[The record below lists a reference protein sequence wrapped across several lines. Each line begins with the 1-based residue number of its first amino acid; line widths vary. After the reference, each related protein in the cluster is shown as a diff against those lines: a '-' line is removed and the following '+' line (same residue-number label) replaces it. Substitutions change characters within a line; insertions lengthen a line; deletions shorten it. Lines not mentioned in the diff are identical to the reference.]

1 MVTTATKRPRDPELD
16 ESRVSLAFKS
26 KPWLAPAT
34 MGVAMFVA
42 VGLSLLFGYVWDQ
55 KPLPID
61 ASGFIVTAGLFV
73 AALAIERLTE
83 LLVAPW
89 VGNIGGK
96 ASRTVVIGTVAA
108 VLGVIVTGSLGL
120 YLLEI
125 LTGGI
130 DVIHTGIDEAGNQ
143 VDKPF
148 VRSIDI
154 FVTAM
159 AIAGGTKPLH
169 DLLTS
174 LEKGTTKAKDDV
186 ADDAPDVVDD
196 PTGSPYRLEITLT
209 EPVANSS
216 DGAVRQSRFD
226 EVKKDISRIVPESKI
241 LLTPTPDAEPAPD
254 DPVRKIATGQ
264 VSGVLPFGVG
274 SPSYVQA
281 VYELAY
287 RLAASGYAVEPDL
300 AAPASLTVG
309 VDSTDPRPEADARDW
324 AIKQMNLTV
333 EDIEDAF
340 DGDGITI
347 GHPDTGYRPN
357 ELQPNWDLHRDYD
370 FVDNDADALDSLVK
384 QANVFEPD
392 FVPARGHGS
401 STSSILGGQW
411 GNPTQMYSM
420 ARKATIIPYRV
431 MHGPVHMF
439 DSDVAEAV
447 HRAVDDGCDVISM
460 SLGGFGFSGLRDAI
474 KHAVNEGVI
483 VVAAAGNQV
492 GVIVSPAD
500 YPETIAVAS
509 SKANGFPFA
518 EGSSQGPEITI
529 TAPGTDVWRVGIDE
543 KGNAEVS
550 QSTGT
555 SYATAHVAGVAA
567 LWRSKHKTVLDTLP
581 DKHTIPST
589 FAYLLKTTATEWE
602 IPEHADGFGPGIINA
617 GALLAASFV
626 GDNAPTEAQLEEAMP
641 TNEPEPAIVK
651 ITAIGAN
658 FFVGDGTNDIKTKI
672 VQSLVGF
679 FGADNKRG
687 EEAAGADQHQHDQN
701 VQAVVKSEAEHHYQT
716 DPEFRD
722 SVDDTN
728 ATPSVPAGA
737 TREFRG
743 LVGAFNASTD
753 GDSARGAMSK
763 TLRRSLAGKA
773 SVRGRYR
780 WVGMLVLLL
789 ALAFSFGLGY
799 RWGVDDPVRIATS
812 TTVLFTVFY
821 VAAQAL
827 ERTVEYTFGRVVF
840 YKKPD
845 RVTERAL
852 ILLGITI
859 ALGCLLAGATGFR
872 LLEALAGEDAS
883 VNELGDFSRTVSVF
897 VTGLAIGGGTKPL
910 HDLISRI
917 QARSKAA

>member
-1 MVTTATKRPRDPELD
+1 
-16 ESRVSLAFKS
+16 
-26 KPWLAPAT
+26 
-34 MGVAMFVA
+34 
-42 VGLSLLFGYVWDQ
+42 
-55 KPLPID
+55 
-61 ASGFIVTAGLFV
+61 
-73 AALAIERLTE
+73 
-83 LLVAPW
+83 
-89 VGNIGGK
+89 
-96 ASRTVVIGTVAA
+96 
-108 VLGVIVTGSLGL
+108 
-120 YLLEI
+120 
-125 LTGGI
+125 
-130 DVIHTGIDEAGNQ
+130 
-143 VDKPF
+143 
-148 VRSIDI
+148 
-154 FVTAM
+154 
-159 AIAGGTKPLH
+159 
-169 DLLTS
+169 
-174 LEKGTTKAKDDV
+174 
-186 ADDAPDVVDD
+186 
-196 PTGSPYRLEITLT
+196 
-209 EPVANSS
+209 
-216 DGAVRQSRFD
+216 
-226 EVKKDISRIVPESKI
+226 
-241 LLTPTPDAEPAPD
+241 
-254 DPVRKIATGQ
+254 
-264 VSGVLPFGVG
+264 
-274 SPSYVQA
+274 
-281 VYELAY
+281 
-287 RLAASGYAVEPDL
+287 
-300 AAPASLTVG
+300 
-309 VDSTDPRPEADARDW
+309 
-324 AIKQMNLTV
+324 
-333 EDIEDAF
+333 
-340 DGDGITI
+340 
-347 GHPDTGYRPN
+347 
-357 ELQPNWDLHRDYD
+357 
-370 FVDNDADALDSLVK
+370 
-384 QANVFEPD
+384 
-392 FVPARGHGS
+392 
-401 STSSILGGQW
+401 
-411 GNPTQMYSM
+411 
-420 ARKATIIPYRV
+420 

-474 KHAVNEGVI
+474 RRAVNEGVI

-897 VTGLAIGGGTKPL
+897 VTGLAIGGGTTPL